1 MTKDKQE
8 STLEPSLRAV
18 WNRTQRKRFFAGL
31 LALCRWAIPLFL
43 VGMTLDWL
51 AYLPTSGRLAV
62 LIVLVSC
69 SLFQAWRQGWRYL
82 RAYDPTRT
90 ALEIEDRLGGLE
102 SLLVTAVQFEK
113 DKPKSGGSDS
123 LRQLTRQN
131 AEIEAAKFEVAQI
144 VDFKALRRPVLIFS
158 ALVAVMLI
166 FSLNNGP
173 FLAAGLKRIF
183 TPWAQVA
190 YPTDTKIDL
199 GPGEL
204 VFKEGDSAEIVI
216 GVSGVV
222 PKHADLLLRTGEASE
237 RELEIEIVNGLC
249 RYAIASASRDFSYRI
264 EAGDARSEWR
274 QVRVISPP
282 KIEKAQVDLAYPSY
296 LERPAESVEAL
307 TLTVP
312 EDTTIRWQLSLDR
325 PIRNAF
331 VNRDG
336 EEPKRLEVVGSNK
349 LVFEETVDAS
359 RGYDFSWIEAEHG
372 FAFVS
377 PRYYLQVASDQ
388 PPRVELVKPSSNLIA
403 LLGRPL
409 VFAARASDDHGIGS
423 SSIAYRVNSR
433 EEKSVA
439 LETPLQNGGGEQK
452 IDWDY
457 REALPDLKV
466 DDTVS
471 FLLEVTDKYPDGPQV
486 VRSETRRLTILSKED
501 YLEQIRKKTDRLLS
515 RVQTTYRQQRA
526 AFESVRNLDS
536 KDEGYL
542 QACQVEAIRQEML
555 REQLKGIAGQLKDLL
570 DDLAANKVSDEAEG
584 ESLEMIRSALVR
596 IADTHLAEAASR
608 LRLQSDVTEG
618 NLKESPDLSPAAR
631 AVNEGA
637 RDLASLVLLRG
648 IDSAQEVY
656 AREARM
662 LAEVQAS
669 LRWRTTLIKSVESGE
684 ALSKQQD
691 ELARWTRR
699 LIADLQEGMRYDKR
713 PLAVLRLIQ
722 SVKNLQRA
730 KTEERMRKAGELIE
744 QGQTDEAGALQ
755 SELVTTLLDAE
766 FSVRLSGAYSTLIKT
781 RDRIRSIRK
790 SQAVLREKCSVGT
803 DQDFEESK
811 ERFEQDQAKLRKGL
825 ITLLV
830 QTVPAPRT
838 KLSDETWPEVPPVR
852 ALLKEADRAMADSMK
867 HLSSGRRDE
876 TLSNQGKAEQALT
889 RLSGLVDQWSVELG
903 LRTLGL
909 STLVAVSS
917 NRETFIEGMEAK
929 VVHLWDKTDEA
940 ALDEK
945 DVGHLAEDLLL
956 IAEDLNVFNS
966 ELLKRGESNE
976 DKDAPPLLS
985 RTKRAEKAMR
995 KGAVSLKANEAEEGI
1010 ERQGEAADLLAEAL
1024 LLVSAQNERL
1034 DLLQSLLMFQRSV
1047 GFAIGYLNDLG
1058 SEQRDLM
1065 TATEA
1070 LPSDDPSALL
1080 PRLKNQAN
1088 CVKEVAPLL
1097 TMLASRIDTGTPLAF
1112 AVSDLEDAA
1121 LALEDGDKLDSLDA
1135 QDVAVDSLEEV
1146 NELVLELSSQAG
1158 YVSEIV
1164 EFLHGSVANVAMLES
1179 QQEELA
1185 LQAEVTLP
1193 DDEKYDAL
1201 EQKQRAL
1208 LQKTAQEGKVL
1219 VSVTGIQTYSKP
1231 AKLMDSVLSQLR
1243 TIDASAAA
1251 AQMWLAKEA
1260 LAENAES
1267 LFAVIRMLH
1276 GLPDVEITVRTDP
1289 ALKRLVDVLAV
1300 ATDQKILFRDIN
1312 QADHDPLKGQVAVR
1326 LGELTTRCEKLAQAG
1341 EAHPMLDSASS
1352 QLDAASDA
1360 LASSDRDALKKH
1372 QKAALQSLRHF
1383 IIEQALILET
1393 AVPPAAAEE
1402 GSPEAD
1408 GEDSDSESEFSAG
1421 FLAEFVSGEAP
1432 KDQRTGW
1439 NVLGDRNR
1447 AALNQNFAREL
1458 PLEYRGLLKN
1468 YYERV
1473 AK

>member
-1 MTKDKQE
+1 MTKHKQD

-31 LALCRWAIPLFL
+31 LALCRWGIPLFL

-51 AYLPTSGRLAV
+51 AYLPSSGRLVV
-62 LIVLVSC
+62 LLVIVSFSLV
-69 SLFQAWRQGWRYL
+69 QAWRQGWRYL
-82 RAYDPTRT
+82 RAYESTRT

-113 DKPKSGGSDS
+113 DKPESGGSES
-123 LRQLTRQN
+123 LRQLTLQN
-131 AEIEAAKFEVAQI
+131 AEVEAGKLEVAKI
-144 VDFKALRRPVLIFS
+144 VDFNALRRPAFLVS
-158 ALVAVMLI
+158 AFVAVMLI
-166 FSLNNGP
+166 FALNNGP
-173 FLAAGLKRIF
+173 FLVAGLKRIF
-183 TPWAQVA
+183 TPWAEVA
-190 YPTDTKIDL
+190 YPTDTQIDL
-199 GPGEL
+199 GPEAL
-204 VFKEGDSAEIVI
+204 VFKEGDAAEIVI

-222 PKHADLLLRTGEASE
+222 PKHADLFLRTGEASE
-237 RELEIEIVNGLC
+237 RELEIEIINGRC
-249 RYAIASASRDFSYRI
+249 RYAIASASRGFSYRVK
-264 EAGDARSEWR
+264 AGDARSDWR

-282 KIEKAQVDLAYPSY
+282 KIEKAQVDLVYPSY

-325 PIRNAF
+325 PIRDAF

-336 EEPKRLEVVGSNK
+336 EEPKRLEVVRGNK
-349 LVFEETVDAS
+349 LVVEEKIDAS
-359 RGYDFSWIEAEHG
+359 RCYDFSWVEAEHG

-388 PPRVELVKPSSNLIA
+388 PPRVELVMPDTILDALI
-403 LLGRPL
+403 GRPL

-439 LETPLQNGGGEQK
+439 LETPLKNGGGEQK
-452 IDWDY
+452 IGWDY
-457 REALPDLKV
+457 RVALPDLKV
-466 DDTVS
+466 KDTVS
-471 FLLEVTDKYPDGPQV
+471 FLLEVADKYPDGPHV
-486 VRSETRRLTILSKED
+486 VRSETRRVTFLSKAD
-501 YLEQIRKKTDRLLS
+501 YLEQIRKKTERLLS

-526 AFESVRNLDS
+526 AFASVRNLDP

-542 QACQVEAIRQEML
+542 QTCQVEAIRQEML

-584 ESLEMIRSALVR
+584 ESLQMIRSALVR
-596 IADTHLAEAASR
+596 IADTHLADAASR
-608 LRLQSDVTEG
+608 LRFQSGIAGGDSR
-618 NLKESPDLSPAAR
+618 ESPDPSPAAR

-669 LRWRTTLIKSVESGE
+669 LRWRSTLTKTVEPVE
-684 ALSKQQD
+684 ALAKEQD

-730 KTEERMRKAGELIE
+730 KTEERMQKAGELIK
-744 QGQTDEAGALQ
+744 QGQGDQAGALQ
-755 SELVTTLLDAE
+755 AELVTTLLDAE

-781 RDRIRSIRK
+781 RDRIRSILK
-790 SQAVLREKCSVGT
+790 SQAALREKCSAGS

-811 ERFEQDQAKLRKGL
+811 DRFEEDQAKLRKRL

-852 ALLKEADRAMADSMK
+852 ALLKEAERAMADSIE

-876 TLSNQGKAEQALT
+876 TVSRQGNAEQALT
-889 RLSGLVDQWSVELG
+889 RLSALVDQWSVELG

-917 NRETFIEGMEAK
+917 NRESFIEGMEAK
-929 VVHLWDKTDEA
+929 VVNLWDKTDEA

-945 DVGHLAEDLLL
+945 DVDHLAEDLLL
-956 IAEDLNVFNS
+956 LAEELKAFNS
-966 ELLKRGESNE
+966 ELLKQGESNE
-976 DKDAPPLLS
+976 DRDAPPLLS
-985 RTKRAEKAMR
+985 RMKRAEKAMR
-995 KGAVSLKANEAEEGI
+995 KATVSLKANEAEEAI
-1010 ERQGEAADLLAEAL
+1010 ERQGKAADVLAEAL

-1065 TATEA
+1065 AATEA
-1070 LPSDDPSALL
+1070 LETDDPSALL
-1080 PRLKNQAN
+1080 PMLENQAN

-1112 AVSDLEDAA
+1112 ANSDLEDAA

-1135 QDVAVDSLEEV
+1135 QDVAVESLEEV
-1146 NELVLELSSQAG
+1146 NGLILELSAQAG

-1164 EFLHGSVANVAMLES
+1164 EFLHGSVANVAVLES

-1185 LQAEVTLP
+1185 LQAEVTP
-1193 DDEKYDAL
+1193 PEDEKYDDL
-1201 EQKQRAL
+1201 VQKQRAL
-1208 LQKTAQEGKVL
+1208 LKMAAKEGKVL
-1219 VSVTGIQTYSKP
+1219 VSVTGMKAYSKP
-1231 AKLMDSVLSQLR
+1231 AKLMEEAIPTLESV
-1243 TIDASAAA
+1243 DAPAAA
-1251 AQMWLAKEA
+1251 AHMWLAKEA
-1260 LAENAES
+1260 LAGNAEA

-1300 ATDQKILFRDIN
+1300 ATDQKILFRDLN
-1312 QADHDPLKGQVAVR
+1312 QADHGPLKAQVAVR
-1326 LGELTTRCEKLAQAG
+1326 QGELATRCEELAQAG
-1341 EAHPMLDSASS
+1341 ETHPMLEAASS
-1352 QLDAASDA
+1352 QLDAATGA
-1360 LASSDRDALKKH
+1360 LASSDPDALKKH
-1372 QKAALQSLRHF
+1372 QKATLQSLRHF

-1393 AVPPAAAEE
+1393 AVPPAAAED

-1408 GEDSDSESEFSAG
+1408 GEGSDGESEFSAG